1 MTDARELAE
10 LISSDDAV
18 PGLGLGRGCLGVVR
32 GRARRQGCRPL
43 GGLERLGGRARPGAS
58 TCATGCSRSRRED
71 ARGLRD
77 RARRRSTSR
86 TTASRRRS
94 SWPPRSRWRSPR
106 PLPTSPLLAADA
118 TERADGASRAD
129 AAAAAALAAGAARAA
144 AKLVAI
150 NLSTQPGD
158 ERIAAAERAVEAAD
172 DAARQA
178 LAAEI

>member
-1 MTDARELAE
+1 MTEARELAE
-10 LISSDDAV
+10 LISSADVIPASGWVAGVSASFAAALVAKAAV
-18 PGLGLGRGCLGVVR
+18 RSEGWSDSAGA
-32 GRARRQGCRPL
+32 RAQ
-43 GGLERLGGRARPGAS
+43 AV
-58 TCATGCSRSRRED
+58 D
-71 ARGLRD
+71 LRD
-77 RARRRSTSR
+77 RLLALAVQDAQAYESALEALERPDESLAGAL
-86 TTASRRRS
+86 ASAADA
-94 SWPPRSRWRSPR
+94 
-106 PLPTSPLLAADA
+106 PLALAEAAADVALLAADA